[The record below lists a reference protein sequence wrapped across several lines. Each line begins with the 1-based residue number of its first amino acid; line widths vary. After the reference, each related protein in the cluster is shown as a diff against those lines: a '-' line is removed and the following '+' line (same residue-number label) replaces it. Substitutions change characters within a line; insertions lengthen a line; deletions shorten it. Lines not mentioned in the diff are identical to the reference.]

1 MGEAKGS
8 GLGME
13 LIGNSVL
20 VWHET
25 ATSRSQFCGI
35 GEARR
40 ERVCDTVVVAAKM
53 LHCEK

>member
-25 ATSRSQFCGI
+25 ATSRSQSCGI